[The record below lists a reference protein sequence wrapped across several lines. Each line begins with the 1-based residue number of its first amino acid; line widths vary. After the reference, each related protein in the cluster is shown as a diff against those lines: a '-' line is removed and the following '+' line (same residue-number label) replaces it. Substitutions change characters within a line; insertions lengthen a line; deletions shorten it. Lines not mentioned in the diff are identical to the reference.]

1 MLFMRSVFGIALMT
15 AMINTKLKRDT
26 WDSVTR
32 DKVGSLVFKTLA
44 SSTTNIIQYSVTKY
58 IPLTI
63 ISIVINMAPI
73 FVFILAFFILKEV
86 IKRYD
91 LMMMLLTLVGILTVI
106 LGSEKEK
113 KDSDEESPMPMLV
126 LYLLLLSN
134 PMLSA
139 GGQVAMRKMGKFND
153 SVVSWYLQWS
163 VGISSAIVML
173 AFSQSFS
180 IYSEFDWISWMLAF
194 ATGVTSV
201 LSETVRFKAF
211 KL

>member
-1 MLFMRSVFGIALMT
+1 ML
-15 AMINTKLKRDT
+15 
-26 WDSVTR
+26 
-32 DKVGSLVFKTLA
+32 
-44 SSTTNIIQYSVTKY
+44 
-58 IPLTI
+58 
-63 ISIVINMAPI
+63 
-73 FVFILAFFILKEV
+73 
-86 IKRYD
+86 
-91 LMMMLLTLVGILTVI
+91 LLTLVGILMVI

-113 KDSDEESPMPMLV
+113 KDSDEDLPMPMIV
-126 LYLLLLSN
+126 LYLLLLCN

-153 SVVSWYLQWS
+153 SVVSWYLQLS

-173 AFSQSFS
+173 AFRQSFY

-194 ATGVTSV
+194 ATGLTSV